1 MFVPLFCWVRLFRDM
16 KLKVGVKLK
25 EEFFLSWS
33 YCKPRGFLHFLFI
46 FLLTAD
52 SAHLF
57 VGGELLLRAG
67 YRRQSPKWPLI
78 VCLVGG
84 PFPEVWVG
92 PSWNP
97 WSEEGGDDKET
108 LKMVPTL
115 LALLKKKKAVKTTV
129 QTAAS
134 WKGWYSPTY
143 CPLEWSLGLSAV
155 QGGRQSTCR
164 FLALPCESR
173 HSCIYVRLEG
183 GFVLWPLLSDRTLNP
198 KASPGCWALLP
209 IASKKVLPMRHP
221 ISPVETR
228 PAGACCWQHSLLP
241 PTPHR
246 PTCRQ
251 GQHVWN
257 ALSQSKR
264 EAKASSSW
272 EACGRN

>member
-1 MFVPLFCWVRLFRDM
+1 MFVPLFCWVRLFGDM

-115 LALLKKKKAVKTTV
+115 LALLKKKKQLRLQFRLQPLEKVDTV
-129 QTAAS
+129 QHTA
-134 WKGWYSPTY
+134 
-143 CPLEWSLGLSAV
+143 
-155 QGGRQSTCR
+155 R
-164 FLALPCESR
+164 
-173 HSCIYVRLEG
+173 
-183 GFVLWPLLSDRTLNP
+183 
-198 KASPGCWALLP
+198 
-209 IASKKVLPMRHP
+209 
-221 ISPVETR
+221 
-228 PAGACCWQHSLLP
+228 
-241 PTPHR
+241 
-246 PTCRQ
+246 
-251 GQHVWN
+251 WN
-257 ALSQSKR
+257 GPWVYQQCR
-264 EAKASSSW
+264 EADRAPADSW
-272 EACGRN
+272 LCLVKVITVAFMSD